1 MMQKMMPV
9 MMREMIPE
17 RKSYFQDS
25 VHTHIHLEVMDYAFQ
40 FFINLEATK
49 HKQTWASI
57 RFSVKWNI
65 GLVSIVPLDI
75 LKARSTTH
83 RPLYC
88 ATTSLGVGSVLV
100 TYPRLFILSFV
111 ILPEAQAFFNRST
124 PLMRLQAFLEARL
137 ELYVTIRRSP
147 LSSLYS

>member
-1 MMQKMMPV
+1 

-83 RPLYC
+83 RPFVLCHYFLRCRFRIGHIPFHAVPFFVFLYLVFVY
-88 ATTSLGVGSVLV
+88 TDSHIILNLKKLTISTLVYLVLRNSPGGTS
-100 TYPRLFILSFV
+100 
-111 ILPEAQAFFNRST
+111 
-124 PLMRLQAFLEARL
+124 FL
-137 ELYVTIRRSP
+137 
-147 LSSLYS
+147 

>member
-100 TYPRLFILSFV
+100 TYPSCRPIFRL
-111 ILPEAQAFFNRST
+111 
-124 PLMRLQAFLEARL
+124 
-137 ELYVTIRRSP
+137 P
-147 LSSLYS
+147 LSCLRLY

>member
-75 LKARSTTH
+75 LKAHFS
-83 RPLYC
+83 
-88 ATTSLGVGSVLV
+88 SS
-100 TYPRLFILSFV
+100 FILSSF
-111 ILPEAQAFFNRST
+111 ILTATSFS
-124 PLMRLQAFLEARL
+124 
-137 ELYVTIRRSP
+137 I
-147 LSSLYS
+147 

>member
-88 ATTSLGVGSVLV
+88 ATTSFHAVPFFVFLYLVFVYTDSHIILNLKKLTISTLVYLVLRNSPGG
-100 TYPRLFILSFV
+100 TSF
-111 ILPEAQAFFNRST
+111 L
-124 PLMRLQAFLEARL
+124 
-137 ELYVTIRRSP
+137 
-147 LSSLYS
+147 

>member
-49 HKQTWASI
+49 HK
-57 RFSVKWNI
+57 
-65 GLVSIVPLDI
+65 L
-75 LKARSTTH
+75 
-83 RPLYC
+83 
-88 ATTSLGVGSVLV
+88 
-100 TYPRLFILSFV
+100 
-111 ILPEAQAFFNRST
+111 
-124 PLMRLQAFLEARL
+124 
-137 ELYVTIRRSP
+137 
-147 LSSLYS
+147 

>member
-49 HKQTWASI
+49 HKQTCIDNHAIILLI
-57 RFSVKWNI
+57 RKEKRWIFFENI
-65 GLVSIVPLDI
+65 RYFTL
-75 LKARSTTH
+75 
-83 RPLYC
+83 
-88 ATTSLGVGSVLV
+88 SL
-100 TYPRLFILSFV
+100 LS
-111 ILPEAQAFFNRST
+111 E
-124 PLMRLQAFLEARL
+124 
-137 ELYVTIRRSP
+137 
-147 LSSLYS
+147 

>member
-100 TYPRLFILSFV
+100 TYPFMPSHFSSSFILSSF
-111 ILPEAQAFFNRST
+111 ILTATSFS
-124 PLMRLQAFLEARL
+124 
-137 ELYVTIRRSP
+137 I
-147 LSSLYS
+147 